1 MKKKH
6 LIVSIFCLQWS
17 FIYAQQD
24 SLQVYQDETIMDE
37 LVITG
42 QFEPQSIKKSVH
54 NVRVISKEDIQNLD
68 DLQRDILL
76 KNQFANLL
84 KSKDEVQRRRKCYG
98 NKNSN
103 DLIEMVVALSEEQA
117 LNYLDNGVDL
127 MKGFDNFAKN
137 MKQHFGL
144 TPLEISLHL
153 DEGHLKNG
161 EPKFNVHAHVV
172 FFNFDFE
179 KEVSVWRKV
188 GRKDTKL
195 MQDIAANSFQEVGL
209 NFQRGTSKELST
221 KEHLERNDYI
231 LQKQN
236 KEFKDLNLKLT
247 GIIELEKDISRQLEE
262 KTKELN
268 EAKAE
273 RMRIYEGTRTLDET
287 HKALLDEIGNN
298 QKGLRNDI
306 QALRSQRKDI
316 KYILSLESDIERFK
330 AFIDFKNLNKEFEDF
345 KQGNSDTKKID
356 R

>member
-1 MKKKH
+1 MRNYISVNAKYYKKVEIDRISSHNFRQSRIDYLLDKKYVRFENQH
-6 LIVSIFCLQWS
+6 I
-17 FIYAQQD
+17 IYHENMQ
-24 SLQVYQDETIMDE
+24 
-37 LVITG
+37 
-42 QFEPQSIKKSVH
+42 
-54 NVRVISKEDIQNLD
+54 EDKD
-68 DLQRDILL
+68 KFSDFQRDILL
-76 KNQFANLL
+76 RGQFAKLL
-84 KSKDEVQRRRKCYG
+84 KSKEEVQRRRKCYG

-153 DEGHLKNG
+153 DEGFLKNG
-161 EPKFNVHAHVV
+161 EPKFNVHAHLV

-179 KEVSVWRKV
+179 KEISVWRKV

-195 MQDIAANSFQEVGL
+195 MQDIAANSFQELGL

-231 LQKQN
+231 LAKQN
-236 KEFKDLNLKLT
+236 KELKEVDFKLSSL
-247 GIIELEKDISRQLEE
+247 IELEKDISKQLEE

-268 EAKAE
+268 EAKAQ
-273 RMRIYEGTRTLDET
+273 RMSIYEGTKKLDEEK
-287 HKALLDEIGNN
+287 KALLDEIGNN

-345 KQGNSDTKKID
+345 KQGNIDTKKLD